1 VALTHAGR
9 QGPDAGRPDAPAIRH
24 FARLKLRMLGNGLR
38 GQPWRV
44 GLFVLGCLCGL
55 AFAATGFVLF
65 ALPALGGRPD
75 PDISITLLGLGGAI
89 IVLGWLLLPLVFF
102 GVDETLDPVRFALL
116 PLPRRTLVTGLIVAG
131 LVGIPAVATAGA
143 TAGTVVTAGAA
154 GGVGAALAQAFGV
167 AAGLLLCVTASRAIT
182 SGFAAILRSRR
193 MRDLAAIML
202 ALLAAL
208 LGPLQVAVI
217 SVARDAD
224 LAQIAAVGR
233 VAGWT
238 PFGAPYTVGLD
249 LAAGRPLAAAVKLA
263 GTVVLILALLWWW
276 SRTLESAMVGTASI
290 RGTRPRRAA
299 AGGPVAQLFAGPV
312 RWAPRNRYGALVAR
326 EVRYWWRDA
335 RRRAGLITIVVV
347 GVFVPLMLNLGGPAL
362 ADQEPNTS
370 PVAVT
375 MSMLFVGT
383 LAALSLANQFG
394 YDGSA
399 FAAHL
404 AVGVPGRIEL
414 TARLVAYSVYMVPIL
429 TGIAVLIALLLGR
442 PVLLLP
448 MLGGLAAAYGTGLAV
463 NTVISVL
470 GAYALPETS
479 NPFAIS
485 AGGGAAKSLLSL
497 VALVGS
503 AVVAAPFLAG
513 AALLGDV
520 WTAVSVP
527 VGLAYGFGSAA
538 LACYIAGDVLDH
550 RAPELLRTVTPR

>member
-1 VALTHAGR
+1 VALTN
-9 QGPDAGRPDAPAIRH
+9 DGRPSPPAIRH
-24 FARLKLRMLGNGLR
+24 FARLKLRMLRNGLR

-55 AFAATGFVLF
+55 GFAAMGFVLF
-65 ALPALGGRPD
+65 ALPAFAGEKPD
-75 PDISITLLGLGGAI
+75 PDVSITLLGLGGAA

-116 PLPRRTLVTGLIVAG
+116 PLSRRTLVTGLIVAG

-143 TAGTVVTAGAA
+143 TAGSIVTVAAA
-154 GGVGAALAQAFGV
+154 GGVGAALAQTFGV

-182 SGFAAILRSRR
+182 SGFAAMLRSRR
-193 MRDLAAIML
+193 MRDLAAILL

-208 LGPLQVAVI
+208 LGPLQIVVITVAQ
-217 SVARDAD
+217 DAD
-224 LAQIAAVGR
+224 VDQIAAVGR

-238 PFGAPYTVGLD
+238 PFGAPYTAGLEI
-249 LAAGRPLAAAVKLA
+249 AAGRPLAAAGKLA
-263 GTVVLILALLWWW
+263 GTVILILALLWWW
-276 SRTLESAMVGTASI
+276 SRTLESAMVGTAST
-290 RGTRPRRAA
+290 RGQRPKRTA
-299 AGGPVAQLFAGPV
+299 AGGPVAQLFPGV
-312 RWAPRNRYGALVAR
+312 IRWAPRNRHGALVAR

-362 ADQEPNTS
+362 ADQEPSTS

-399 FAAHL
+399 YAAHL
-404 AVGVPGRIEL
+404 VVGVPGRVDL
-414 TARLVAYSVYMVPIL
+414 AGRLVAFSVYMVPIL
-429 TGIAVLIALLLGR
+429 IGIAVLLALLLGR
-442 PVLLLP
+442 PVLLFP

-463 NTVISVL
+463 NTLISVL

-485 AGGGAAKSLLSL
+485 TAGGAAKSLLSL
-497 VALVGS
+497 VALIGS
-503 AVVAAPFLAG
+503 AAAAAPFVAG

-520 WTAVSVP
+520 WTVVALP
-527 VGLAYGFGSAA
+527 VGLAYGVGSAA

-550 RAPELLRTVTPR
+550 RAPELLQTITPRR